1 MTIHA
6 AKGLEFPV
14 VFICGLEK
22 DLLPLTHTNQEK
34 EALQEER
41 RLFYVAM
48 TRARHLLVL
57 STTSQRYLY
66 GERRTCK
73 VSPFIKEIPSHCLE
87 EISVP
92 ASNKK
97 TPVKEKQLS
106 LF

>member
-1 MTIHA
+1 
-6 AKGLEFPV
+6 
-14 VFICGLEK
+14 
-22 DLLPLTHTNQEK
+22 
-34 EALQEER
+34 
-41 RLFYVAM
+41 M

-57 STTSQRYLY
+57 STTSRRFLY

-92 ASNKK
+92 AGKK
-97 TPVKEKQLS
+97 KKPPKEKQLT